1 MNQMSL
7 GQEQVFDT
15 SAELPQKQ
23 RILNTLKNANTWVCG
38 TTFQRMFIP
47 TYSQRINID
56 LKKDGHKIFSKNPS
70 NVLFYVKNL
79 IFKNDKTPKEIR
91 LFQCF
96 MCSENFV
103 FPLTSKDYT
112 ACNECWKDL

>member
-1 MNQMSL
+1 
-7 GQEQVFDT
+7 
-15 SAELPQKQ
+15 
-23 RILNTLKNANTWVCG
+23 
-38 TTFQRMFIP
+38 MFI
-47 TYSQRINID
+47 
-56 LKKDGHKIFSKNPS
+56 KKDNSALAKRLLQYLFKNPS

-112 ACNECWKDL
+112 ACNECWKTLKEPSAFYNWLKGS

>member
-47 TYSQRINID
+47 TYSQRINI
-56 LKKDGHKIFSKNPS
+56 
-70 NVLFYVKNL
+70 
-79 IFKNDKTPKEIR
+79 
-91 LFQCF
+91 
-96 MCSENFV
+96 
-103 FPLTSKDYT
+103 
-112 ACNECWKDL
+112 